1 MLKNPIP
8 KSNMFHNP
16 ESLAELFDRIES
28 FSNKK
33 EKAQAYQIA
42 MMTLNACSTVVDK
55 MIDEQALNAIDSMF
69 GGGNPADKLSIRK
82 KV

>member
-1 MLKNPIP
+1 
-8 KSNMFHNP
+8 MFHNP

-28 FSNKK
+28 FTSKK

-55 MIDEQALNAIDSMF
+55 MIEETTVYD
-69 GGGNPADKLSIRK
+69 
-82 KV
+82 

>member
-16 ESLAELFDRIES
+16 ESLKELFDRIES

-55 MIDEQALNAIDSMF
+55 MIEDTTI
-69 GGGNPADKLSIRK
+69 
-82 KV
+82 